1 MPFQPPATMQSQGA
15 ELEYFM
21 SASVVRAG
29 ESPLTG
35 NIGFGLIGFAYAIA
49 VYRLPEF
56 LISSVTV
63 ATEVDRSIP
72 FSIPIQLI
80 VGLLLSFAAYRKVK
94 NRSIKAGM
102 RVCYAAVASVLYIF
116 GAYTIIAGM

>member
-1 MPFQPPATMQSQGA
+1 
-15 ELEYFM
+15 M
-21 SASVVRAG
+21 SASVTVAG

-72 FSIPIQLI
+72 FSIPVQLI
-80 VGLLLSFAAYRKVK
+80 VGLLLSFVAYRKVK
-94 NRSIKAGM
+94 NRSLKAGM
-102 RVCYAAVASVLYIF
+102 RVCYASVASVLYII